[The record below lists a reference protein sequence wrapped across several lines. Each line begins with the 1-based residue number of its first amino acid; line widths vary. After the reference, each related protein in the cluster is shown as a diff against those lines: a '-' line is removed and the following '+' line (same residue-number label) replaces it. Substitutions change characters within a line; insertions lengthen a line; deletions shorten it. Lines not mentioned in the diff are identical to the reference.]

1 MHPMLRFI
9 PIKIALLT
17 AIAAQAAIATQES
30 FPVRLANESWTA
42 QPERV
47 SPSRRAV
54 DHTLRKGDGLEFS
67 MRSRVNESRSMRWST
82 PSEQTK
88 LSAFRFL
95 VVEYRA
101 RGLHRMRSN
110 QEIVSAWV
118 MSGGRAQSVPL
129 MLANE
134 TIDDNCWHQLIIKRP
149 FPDNARELMVTLDS
163 RDSRGEFSLR
173 RMLFTNES
181 RDFGPALTAEDTA
194 TAPAGEFTTIDLSGR
209 YDTNYDALVTRLLSR
224 SDDPVA
230 QDAGRFFTTS
240 KVCVGRV
247 PFRVRPQG
255 NNLISPPPRP
265 AANEEWINHFGLRVR
280 RGQVAPISRDGATQ
294 IAVNLPATEV
304 FLLLAAEMPSQQK
317 AYFVR
322 EQPKSLSDVESFA
335 VELRY
340 ADGTVDLA
348 FPYSLSDRRHVI
360 QRTLASYVVPASGQ
374 PLQSVVLHNRSLHAN
389 IYLAA
394 LTVHTGSKRWCPQL
408 AEQPPI
414 VAQPPCATPARTPYA
429 IRQENVL
436 QLGNSFIELTTDVSK
451 GFVIRSLRNRWL
463 GEEAVGLTGEPGLEI
478 AVGDARL
485 APDEMRLVE
494 VRARRSGFELSYT
507 SQNPKVPLDWKIL
520 LSVGSTPEVRME
532 LTVTNRG
539 AQTLD
544 ANIRFPVVAGLRLGE
559 SRDLWYMF
567 PQYCN
572 ALDNRPITLYAAA
585 GRNFP
590 MQFFD
595 VFNPRLG
602 GGVYVVT
609 EDRSH
614 KAQRY
619 GLAKDERGTASFFI
633 EHPAQ
638 FTHLVPGKPYACCPA
653 VIGVHTG
660 DWHAAAARYQKWLAG
675 WYRPYK
681 SQDKQWYRKS
691 FWLLA
696 EIADGLADDTYKLP
710 AWYDAQTK
718 HLQMHDILAEFERTA
733 GRKPDILHFW
743 SWAYGVE
750 DQVQRWGEYG
760 GRDYDALGGLAAWRA
775 ALDDIQ
781 QNLKIPVSLYVN
793 ATLCNR
799 NTPVGQQ
806 LGPRCAMQLPDG
818 RPMIPYPNSYRMCH
832 GTREWTDYMM
842 KLYPRLAR
850 DTGASILYVDET
862 ASSAMCFAKDHGH
875 DVPLN
880 ANAADYHFLKAVREA
895 TPGRIPLYGEFPNVD
910 TASQYSDCNIN
921 YYFMPSGQQLLGPF
935 FDERPSEHGLSPM
948 PLNIY
953 RYLFPR
959 IAQLDLPLGTRHV
972 SWHDLKFTFFHG
984 EAIYDSYWDLDES
997 KGHAFMV
1004 RAYDL
1009 KRQYKDCF
1017 TSNHPEML
1025 VPTGR
1030 DGVCANKFPGR
1041 GRTLWTLYNRRY
1053 TTVRGPVLAV
1063 DHTRGSRYRD
1073 AWNDRP
1079 LEPELRGGKAILSL
1093 PLGPQEIGCVVQ
1105 ER

>member
-1 MHPMLRFI
+1 MRNTSLLISAGFAFL
-9 PIKIALLT
+9 IAGVSEV
-17 AIAAQAAIATQES
+17 AAAAQELVQVSLADGSWIA
-30 FPVRLANESWTA
+30 R
-42 QPERV
+42 PERV
-47 SPSRRAV
+47 TPSRRATGHAV
-54 DHTLRKGDGLEFS
+54 KKSAGLEFLVQGRAS
-67 MRSRVNESRSMRWST
+67 ESRSMRWST
-82 PSEQTK
+82 PAERAK
-88 LSAFRFL
+88 LSAFRYL

-101 RGLHRMRSN
+101 RGLHRMRSS
-110 QEIVSAWV
+110 QEIVSAWAAA
-118 MSGGRAQSVPL
+118 GGRSQSVPL
-129 MLANE
+129 MLTNE
-134 TIDDNCWHQLIIKRP
+134 TIDDGRWHRLIVRRP
-149 FPDNARELMVTLDS
+149 FPDNVKELMVTLDS
-163 RDSRGEFSLR
+163 RDSRGEFALR
-173 RMLFTNES
+173 RLVFTNDPC
-181 RDFGPALTAEDTA
+181 DFGPALAAEFA
-194 TAPAGEFTTIDLSGR
+194 AAAGDEIKPMELSGR
-209 YDTNYDALVTRLLSR
+209 HDASFDALVGRLLNR
-224 SDDPVA
+224 PGDPVA
-230 QDAGRFFTTS
+230 QDAGRFFAAS
-240 KVCVGRV
+240 SVCVEGI
-247 PFRVRPQG
+247 PFRVQPQG
-255 NNLISPPPRP
+255 NNLIAPPPP
-265 AANEEWINHFGLRVR
+265 STTNDEWINHFGLRVR
-280 RGQVAPISRDGATQ
+280 RGQVAPISRDDATMVP
-294 IAVNLPATEV
+294 VNLPATEV

-317 AYFVR
+317 AYFIR
-322 EQPKSLSDVESFA
+322 EQPKSLADVESFA

-340 ADGTVDLA
+340 ADGTADLA

-360 QRTLASYVVPASGQ
+360 QRALAAYVVPASGRR
-374 PLQSVVLHNRSLHAN
+374 LESVVLRNRSLHAN

-394 LTVHTGSKRWCPQL
+394 LSINTGPQRLCPRL
-408 AEQPPI
+408 AEQPPV
-414 VAQPPCATPARTPYA
+414 VAQSPRATPTRAPYA
-429 IRQENVL
+429 TRRENL
-436 QLGNSFIELTTDVSK
+436 LLMGNSFVEMMVDVSK
-451 GFVIRSLRNRWL
+451 GFVIRSLVNRWL
-463 GEEAVGLTGEPGLEI
+463 GEEAIRLAGEPGLEI
-478 AVGDARL
+478 VVGDARL
-485 APDEMRLVE
+485 APEEMRLTE
-494 VRARRSGFELSYT
+494 VRARRSGFELSYS
-507 SQNPKVPLDWKIL
+507 SQNPKVPLDWKVL
-520 LSVGSTPEVRME
+520 LSVGPAPEVRME

-544 ANIRFPVVAGLRLGE
+544 ANIRFPVVSGMRMGE
-559 SRDLWYMF
+559 PRDLWYMF

-609 EDRSH
+609 EERNH

-619 GLAKDERGTASFFI
+619 GLAKDEGGGAAFFI
-633 EHPAQ
+633 EQPAQ
-638 FTHLVPGKPYACCPA
+638 FTHLVAGKPYACCPT

-660 DWHAAAARYQKWLAG
+660 DWHAAAARYQKWLAS

-681 SQDKQWYRKS
+681 SQDKRWYRES

-718 HLQMHDILAEFERTA
+718 HLKMRDILAEFERTA

-743 SWAYGVE
+743 SWAFGEE
-750 DQVQRWGEYG
+750 DRIQRWGEYG
-760 GRDYDALGGLAAWRA
+760 GRDYDALGGLPAWQA
-775 ALDDIQ
+775 ALDDVQ
-781 QNLKIPVSLYVN
+781 HNLQIPVSLYVN
-793 ATLCNR
+793 ATLCNS
-799 NTPVGQQ
+799 NTPAGRQ

-818 RPMIPYPNSYRMCH
+818 RPMVPYPNSYRMCH
-832 GTREWTDYMM
+832 ATREWTEHMT

-862 ASSAMCFAKDHGH
+862 ASSAVCFAKDHGH
-875 DVPLN
+875 DAPLN
-880 ANAADYHFLKAVREA
+880 VNEADYHFLKAVREA
-895 TPGRIPLYGEFPNVD
+895 TPGRIPLYGEYPNVD
-910 TASQYSDCNIN
+910 AASQYSDCHIN

-935 FDERPSEHGLSPM
+935 FDERPAEHGLSPM

-959 IAQLDLPLGTRHV
+959 IVQLDLPLGMRHV

-1017 TSNHPEML
+1017 TSVRPEML
-1025 VPTGR
+1025 VPAER

-1053 TTVRGPVLAV
+1053 TTARGPVLAV
-1063 DHTRGSRYRD
+1063 DHVRGCRYRD

-1093 PLGPQEIGCVVQ
+1093 TLGPQEIGCLLQ